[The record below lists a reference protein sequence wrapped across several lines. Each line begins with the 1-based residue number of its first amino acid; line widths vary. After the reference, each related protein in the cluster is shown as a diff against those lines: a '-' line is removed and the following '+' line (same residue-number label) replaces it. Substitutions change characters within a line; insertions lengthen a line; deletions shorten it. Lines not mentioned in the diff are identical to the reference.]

1 MPIFL
6 VCSCLIRMSIKES
19 PVAIYNQRK
28 RLLGQILLDGG
39 FLSRPDLEQAL
50 AEQRQTNDLLG
61 QILVRMGVLDE
72 AEIQAALSVQE
83 HVSNLEEATKS
94 AAGIRQMLGSLL
106 IMAGRITNDQLEHAI
121 AEQKASGEKLGEVL
135 IRQGLLKDEQLHH
148 VLTYQQKQSDGK
160 HRFNPF
166 RIGEILVTTG
176 YITRHQLDDALLKQ
190 GSSAKKLGEVLI
202 EEGYIAP
209 HHVTHGIYLQK
220 KLITAALM
228 AIISF
233 SGMSISGCGSGD
245 SGAEYTNQPQENS
258 TNTDK
263 VNQLGK
269 TSYLTV
275 TSDDYPLVQ
284 PTFYYSTVNESF
296 WSIQANVAE
305 AVFDINS
312 KCVVRIDIPIT
323 AAGLPSLNKTFS
335 IVDDPQHEKFP
346 GNVFVINGKEST
358 KNTVES
364 GYISFSPDTVAAQ
377 RVSGSYDVMMTDYDS
392 GTSPPPQ
399 HRIKGLFSFRMGEY
413 GPAEPVKM

>member
-1 MPIFL
+1 M
-6 VCSCLIRMSIKES
+6 
-19 PVAIYNQRK
+19 AIYKQRK

-39 FLSRPDLEQAL
+39 FLSRRDLELAL
-50 AEQRQTNDLLG
+50 AEQRHTNDLLG

-83 HVSNLEEATKS
+83 RISNLEDATKS
-94 AAGIRQMLGSLL
+94 AAGMRQMLGTLL

-135 IRQGLLKDEQLHH
+135 IRQGLLKEEQLHH
-148 VLTYQQKQSDGK
+148 FLTYQQKQSDGK
-160 HRFNPF
+160 RLSNPF

-176 YITRHQLDDALLKQ
+176 YITRQQLDDALLKQ
-190 GSSAKKLGEVLI
+190 ASSAKKLGEVLI

-209 HHVTHGIYLQK
+209 HSVTHGIHLQN

-233 SGMSISGCGSGD
+233 SGLSISGCGSGGA
-245 SGAEYTNQPQENS
+245 GAEHTNPPQENS
-258 TNTDK
+258 TNIVN

-275 TSDDYPLVQ
+275 TSDDYALVQ
-284 PTFYYSTVNESF
+284 PTFYYSTVNEFF
-296 WSIQANVAE
+296 WSIQANIST
-305 AVFDINS
+305 AVVDINS

-323 AAGLPSLNKTFS
+323 AAGLPPLNKTFS
-335 IVDDPQHEKFP
+335 ILDDTQHDKFP
-346 GNVFVINGKEST
+346 GNFFVFNGKEST
-358 KNTVES
+358 KNLVES
-364 GYISFSPDTVAAQ
+364 GYISFSPDTVAEQ
-377 RVSGSYDVMMTDYDS
+377 LVSGSYDVIMTDYDS
-392 GTSPPPQ
+392 GTSPPPH
-399 HRIKGLFSFRMGEY
+399 HRIKGIFSFKMGEY